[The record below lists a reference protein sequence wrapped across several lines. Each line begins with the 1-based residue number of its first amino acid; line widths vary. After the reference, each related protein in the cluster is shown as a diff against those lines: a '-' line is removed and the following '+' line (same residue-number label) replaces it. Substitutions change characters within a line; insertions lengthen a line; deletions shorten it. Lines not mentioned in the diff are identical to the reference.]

1 MMPAAVARHAREMDD
16 STARE
21 SWQYHFD
28 PETYLETVVAEVP
41 AYLELQDLT
50 AEVTTG
56 CLAERIL
63 ELGVGT
69 GETSV
74 RVLALHPSA
83 RLTGIDESVEMLE
96 CARGRLDD
104 ADLRVGR
111 LEDPLPEGVYDL
123 VVSAL
128 AVHHL
133 DGEDKADLFRRVAE
147 RLRPGGRF
155 VLADIVIPSDPS
167 DATTPIDGVYD
178 KPSRVDEQLRWLEG
192 AGLHARAAWSKGDL
206 AILVAERT

>member
-1 MMPAAVARHAREMDD
+1 VDD
-16 STARE
+16 TSAPE
-21 SWQYHFD
+21 PWQYHFD
-28 PETYLETVVAEVP
+28 PGTYLEMVVAEVP
-41 AYLELQDLT
+41 AYLELQNLT
-50 AEVTTG
+50 AEATTP
-56 CLAERIL
+56 CSAERIL

-69 GETSV
+69 GETSM

-83 RLTGIDESVEMLE
+83 RLTGIDENAEMLQW
-96 CARGRLDD
+96 ARRRLGD

-133 DGEDKADLFRRVAE
+133 DGEGKADLFRRVAE
-147 RLRPGGRF
+147 SLRPGGRF
-155 VLADIVIPSDPS
+155 VLGDVVIPSDPS

-178 KPSRVDEQLRWLEG
+178 KPSRIDEQLRWLEA
-192 AGLHARAAWSKGDL
+192 AGLHAHLAWSQRDL
-206 AILVAERT
+206 AILVAEHTSPRPAALSPG